1 VFNNN
6 IRKFLKI
13 YLYNRKDLRK
23 LGYLLQYGVL
33 NSYKLKCYEIHIDFE
48 LAFFKDFDL
57 SGFDEIKIK

>member
-1 VFNNN
+1 M
-6 IRKFLKI
+6 
-13 YLYNRKDLRK
+13 RK

-33 NSYKLKCYEIHIDFE
+33 NGYWLKCYEIHIDFE